1 MVMAIVS
8 DRAASKSKFA
18 RKFFVSALYIS
29 RGYLP
34 ASAPFFAFW
43 YIRLYLL
50 WCAFRVA
57 LLSSLRRVRA
67 LSLDMALAHTRSRIS
82 LWLTSPL
89 STDYSTLGS
98 KQGNIVLFKVSH
110 CVINYG
116 HQGKCSEDF
125 DSIPGASTLSGKQ
138 PAHTD

>member
-1 MVMAIVS
+1 MYHADI
-8 DRAASKSKFA
+8 
-18 RKFFVSALYIS
+18 
-29 RGYLP
+29 
-34 ASAPFFAFW
+34 
-43 YIRLYLL
+43 YLL
-50 WCAFRVA
+50 LLRFLLFGISAYIFFGARFALPHVA